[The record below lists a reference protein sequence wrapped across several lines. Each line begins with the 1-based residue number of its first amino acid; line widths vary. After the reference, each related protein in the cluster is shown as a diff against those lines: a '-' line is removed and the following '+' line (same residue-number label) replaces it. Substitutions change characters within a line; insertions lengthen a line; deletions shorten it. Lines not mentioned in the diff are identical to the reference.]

1 LWQPPPPPLSNNE
14 ADFSLSAAMSFFMVD
29 ISILKACNISTTPVM
44 VGSDMVGK
52 GGGLMRWKIVVMVV
66 G

>member
-1 LWQPPPPPLSNNE
+1 
-14 ADFSLSAAMSFFMVD
+14 MSFFMVD
-29 ISILKACNISTTPVM
+29 ISILKACNISTTPAM

-52 GGGLMRWKIVVMVV
+52 GGLMRWKIVVMVV